1 MAEWWASPEMAGVE
15 AEKGKLSAA
24 AELAWGVERKADPS
38 QAPQGAFDYWF
49 SPALYR
55 KKWGLNRSG
64 VLMNFVQRDN
74 IRGYK
79 CIKLRVGNLRPLQRR
94 SPNPPCVRHCGRRT
108 RDPKRVMPPPAES
121 VGESQQVPR
130 APNGGP
136 GATGRAVRS
145 RKPLKNC

>member
-1 MAEWWASPEMAGVE
+1 MAGVE

-24 AELAWGVERKADPS
+24 AELAWGVERKADPN
-38 QAPQGAFDYWF
+38 QAPLGAFDYWF

-94 SPNPPCVRHCGRRT
+94 ETLREEDQRPKASNAATRRGCG
-108 RDPKRVMPPPAES
+108 
-121 VGESQQVPR
+121 GESAGTTCSER
-130 APNGGP
+130 WAW
-136 GATGRAVRS
+136 S
-145 RKPLKNC
+145 YRKSSEI